1 MSYAHVKVSLGVEEL
16 SLGKG
21 IENASLKHVAEHL
34 MRLEIVLPH
43 QEEVQ
48 RVIRVVSQIL

>member
-16 SLGKG
+16 SLKKG
-21 IENASLKHVAEHL
+21 IENDPLKRV

-48 RVIRVVSQIL
+48 RVIMMVSQIF